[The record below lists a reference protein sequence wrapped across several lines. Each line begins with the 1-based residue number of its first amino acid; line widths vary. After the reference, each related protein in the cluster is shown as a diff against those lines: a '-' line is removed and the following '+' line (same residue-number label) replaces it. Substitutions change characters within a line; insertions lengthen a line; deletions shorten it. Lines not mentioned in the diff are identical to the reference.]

1 MTQQTIKGREI
12 LWIVKRGLFPSLQ
25 SASATGFLI
34 INLLLFVSADD
45 IRKGWKLF
53 VNYIKKVCDYDRKNN
68 QTTFLP
74 DAPAVYFSSF
84 FLIFIKMKL

>member
-34 INLLLFVSADD
+34 INLLLFVSINA
-45 IRKGWKLF
+45 KTVYLT
-53 VNYIKKVCDYDRKNN
+53 KN
-68 QTTFLP
+68 
-74 DAPAVYFSSF
+74 
-84 FLIFIKMKL
+84 